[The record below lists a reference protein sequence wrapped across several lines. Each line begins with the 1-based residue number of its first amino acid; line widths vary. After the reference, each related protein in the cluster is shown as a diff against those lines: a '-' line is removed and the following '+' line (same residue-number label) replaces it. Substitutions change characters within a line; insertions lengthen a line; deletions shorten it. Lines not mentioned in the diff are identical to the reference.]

1 MRAGTTA
8 FVTGASSG
16 FGMATA
22 SLLAAAGCR
31 VFGTSRKPR
40 ASPGAG
46 VEMLTLDVRSDDS
59 VQQCIEGLLR
69 RTDRVDL
76 LVNNAGQIHVSIVED
91 TTMEQARG
99 VMETNF
105 GVSFGHERDPADH
118 AAAAWGP
125 HHQRE
130 LPGWPLSV
138 RRVRRST
145 RRASSRSRA
154 TPRP

>member
-1 MRAGTTA
+1 MRVGTTA

-105 GVSFGHERDPADH
+105 WGVVRVTNAILPIMRR
-118 AAAAWGP
+118 
-125 HHQRE
+125 QRGGRIINVSS
-130 LPGWPLSV
+130 LAGLVV